1 MKITVSLTITA
12 AKTMYYGW
20 VMSTSDVYRVKD
32 ITAAMLTASTVT
44 SANAAPMDKTSLGD
58 APAAAM
64 VFVLL
69 PKTAN
74 LEALKFDGIGGYLEF
89 EENKGGI
96 NGTGANGT
104 EITLNGTAYLVYGE
118 IRLVAGETFIKVE
131 EI

>member
-1 MKITVSLTITA
+1 MKQFDLAQIQSPVLLR
-12 AKTMYYGW
+12 G
-20 VMSTSDVYRVKD
+20 D
-32 ITAAMLTASTVT
+32 
-44 SANAAPMDKTSLGD
+44 SLGA

-74 LEALKFDGIGGYLEF
+74 LKALKFDGISGWLEF

-118 IRLVAGETFIKVE
+118 IRIVAGETFIKVE
-131 EI
+131 DIWNGGLY